1 MALKKGKSNPKHK
14 HVKSAK
20 DLKIHNWLQ
29 RMLKIRLFTDL
40 SAKHP
45 AKDSS
50 SAIIF
55 PKDIRASMKEFDQ
68 QMSDQKEDHKLY
80 DVTNFS
86 FIKLPHSPI
95 FWPSLF
101 PRIQ

>member
-1 MALKKGKSNPKHK
+1 
-14 HVKSAK
+14 
-20 DLKIHNWLQ
+20 
-29 RMLKIRLFTDL
+29 MLKIRLFPDL

-68 QMSDQKEDHKLY
+68 QMSDQKEGHKLY
-80 DVTNFS
+80 DVTNFP

-95 FWPSLF
+95 F
-101 PRIQ
+101 